1 MRPTRILLAL
11 AAALSL
17 AACGDDA
24 TSPTDADLL
33 GTWSVQ
39 PSDGLIPGAG
49 VREMTV
55 RFGPD
60 GGFQMETATF
70 AGSAASPGLL
80 AYGRTVGSVSA
91 EGGQL
96 RFHPSGGVSLD
107 RRGGVSLDRRGG
119 RPFDPQTWAME
130 NPVAY
135 QVVGN
140 RLYLRLAPL
149 SPESMVVLTRAAP

>member
-39 PSDGLIPGAG
+39 PADGLLPGDG

-70 AGSAASPGLL
+70 TGSPMAPGLL
-80 AYGRTVGSVSA
+80 AYGRSVGSVTA
-91 EGGQL
+91 GGGRL
-96 RFHPSGGVSLD
+96 RFHPSGSVSLD
-107 RRGGVSLDRRGG
+107 RTGG
-119 RPFDPQTWAME
+119 RPFDPQTWVLE

-135 QVVGN
+135 QVIGN

>member
-11 AAALSL
+11 ATALSL

-24 TSPTDADLL
+24 TSPTDAELL

-39 PSDGLIPGAG
+39 PSDGLLPGDG

-70 AGSAASPGLL
+70 NGSFASPGLL
-80 AYGRTVGSVSA
+80 AYGRSVGSVTA
-91 EGGQL
+91 DGGRL
-96 RFHPSGGVSLD
+96 RFHP
-107 RRGGVSLDRRGG
+107 RGSVSLDRRGG
-119 RPFDPQTWAME
+119 RPFDPQTRVLE

-149 SPESMVVLTRAAP
+149 SQGSMVVLTRAAP